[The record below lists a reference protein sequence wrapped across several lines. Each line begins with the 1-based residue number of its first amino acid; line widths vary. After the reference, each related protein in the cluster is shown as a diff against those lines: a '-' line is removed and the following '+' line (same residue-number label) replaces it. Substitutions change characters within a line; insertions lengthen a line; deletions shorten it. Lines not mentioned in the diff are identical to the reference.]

1 MKKERK
7 GKEELSEKILNYL
20 RKHPNAEDTVEGI
33 TRWWLEFEKVDSLV
47 DDVSEVL
54 ELLLRRDMV
63 IRVKYGDKYLYKL
76 KKYI

>member
-63 IRVKYGDKYLYKL
+63 
-76 KKYI
+76 